1 MSETAE
7 PPSKHDPSQADPL
20 WACPQCA
27 ATLTAADAT
36 LRCRTC
42 SRVWDKSPDGYLDML
57 SAGPYWGEIPHEQ
70 AEQLVEMTRSLGPE
84 AAWNALRPGLTDPAL
99 PDYALS
105 PRRGAFL
112 PALLPDGR
120 GRALDIGAGYGAVAR
135 CLTRYFQHVVALEP
149 VRERVAF
156 LALCGT
162 PGPGRL
168 DAVRGSWWSIP
179 LCVESLDLV
188 TVIGVLEWVGMEPPG
203 HRGAASPRELQR
215 EFLSSLRSLL
225 TPGGRV
231 IVGIENRY
239 GLDLWRGAPDHLGH
253 RYTSLVPRWLADRIV
268 RSSRGGFSRLFHG
281 DSFHKTYPEYRVWT
295 YSSRNYQ
302 KLFLEAGFSSVEVLP
317 CWGSYVWPELVG
329 GSDDVAQ
336 RLEPRV
342 ARGRG
347 RLLKRSAWRVAGSL
361 VTRSLAP
368 SFFIVAER

>member
-1 MSETAE
+1 MLAE
-7 PPSKHDPSQADPL
+7 S
-20 WACPQCA
+20 
-27 ATLTAADAT
+27 
-36 LRCRTC
+36 
-42 SRVWDKSPDGYLDML
+42 
-57 SAGPYWGEIPHEQ
+57 PYWGEIPQRQ
-70 AEQLVEMTRSLGPE
+70 AEQLVQMTRAAGPE
-84 AAWNALRPGLTDPAL
+84 AAWDALRPGLADPAL

-135 CLTRYFQHVVALEP
+135 ALTRYFDHVVALEP

-179 LCVESLDLV
+179 LAPESLDLI
-188 TVIGVLEWVGMEPPG
+188 TVVGVLEWVGMQPPED
-203 HRGAASPRELQR
+203 HAPATPRSLQR
-215 EFLSSLRSLL
+215 EFLGSLRTLL
-225 TPGGRV
+225 KPGGRIV
-231 IVGIENRY
+231 VGIENRY

-253 RYTSLVPRWLADRIV
+253 RYTSLLPRWVADRVV
-268 RSSRGGFSRLFHG
+268 RGQTRGISRLFHG
-281 DSFHKTYPEYRVWT
+281 DSFGKTYPEYRVWT
-295 YSSRNYQ
+295 YSARGYQ
-302 KLFLEAGFSSVEVLP
+302 TLCLDAGFSSIEVLP

-329 GSDDVAQ
+329 GSHDVAQ

-347 RLLKRSAWRVAGSL
+347 RLLKRAAWRVAGSF

-368 SFFIVAER
+368 SFFLVAER